1 MIYNKTNYII
11 KLIIY
16 NNIILYLYI
25 INIMEQSHNILS
37 TLQINSY
44 NEYFNNIYNFW
55 LENYDNWI
63 IINPKKQD
71 AFDNLIVKN
80 FWISNDFHDKIK
92 NINEILYYEQ
102 NIKIGYIIYNDQ
114 LTRHFERKKV
124 LNNNDVKNSRI
135 NCFNTLNQNSQ
146 TIKRIFDKIIQ
157 TKNAKELVIVLFLY
171 KHYDLNKNGTLI
183 FQILENYITRT
194 GTTYKSDNILY
205 RFFKDTYIKYYNN
218 EYINNNII
226 EQIITDTPIK
236 DFSVFSNILEYISK
250 DNFNFYKINRV
261 INNNIIKKVDNFLQ
275 KYDLITKK
283 LVVSIS
289 GGVDSNIITYILSYL
304 KKLKYPKLQ
313 IEAIH
318 IVHNN
323 RSESNEE
330 LQFIKA
336 FTKKLNVNL
345 YYFQIPYISRT
356 NIEREDFEKITHNFR
371 FQIYK
376 YLNGHVFLG
385 HIMDDIHENIWT
397 NIHKRQDLL
406 NLQKMKELI
415 YQEEVFICRPFLN
428 VEKKEIFKFS
438 HEYNIPYTKN
448 TTPKWSNRGKFRE
461 KFHNALIEQ
470 YPNMDNSILY
480 LSETIESYGNIIMKD
495 YLNPILENIKVETK
509 THKKTKNTYLNYE
522 LDITKVMDMPLHFYS
537 LLFEKIFYNYI
548 KTSKPSIN
556 SIKNVYSHIEN
567 IRTKT
572 NFVYRKIL
580 LNQYYNISIIKV
592 QERILLNIYK
602 YN

>member
-1 MIYNKTNYII
+1 MND
-11 KLIIY
+11 LD
-16 NNIILYLYI
+16 
-25 INIMEQSHNILS
+25 S
-37 TLQINSY
+37 LQVKSY
-44 NEYFNNIYNFW
+44 NEYFSIIYDFW

-63 IINPKKQD
+63 IINPKKQEL
-71 AFDNLIVKN
+71 FDDLILKK
-80 FWISNDFHDKIK
+80 FWVSYEFHDKIK
-92 NINEILYYEQ
+92 NINELLYFNQ

-114 LTRHFERKKV
+114 LTRHFERKNK
-124 LNNNDVKNSRI
+124 LSNDDVKNSRI

-146 TIKRIFDKIIQ
+146 TIQHIFDKIIH
-157 TKNAKELVIVLFLY
+157 TKNTKELVIVLFLY
-171 KHYDLNKNGTLI
+171 KHYNLKKNGSLI
-183 FQILENYITRT
+183 FKILENYITRT
-194 GTTYKSDNILY
+194 ATTYKSDIILY
-205 RFFKDTYIKYYNN
+205 RFFKDTYVKYFNI
-218 EYINNNII
+218 EYTNNNIYEHI
-226 EQIITDTPIK
+226 YTDTPTK
-236 DFSVFSNILEYISK
+236 DFTVFSNILEYIPK
-250 DNFNFYKINRV
+250 DNFNFYKLNRV
-261 INNNIIKKVDNFLQ
+261 INNNMIKKIDVFLQ
-275 KYDLITKK
+275 KHNLTEKK
-283 LVVSIS
+283 LIVSIS
-289 GGVDSNIITYILSYL
+289 GGVDSNIITYILTYL
-304 KKLKYPKLQ
+304 KKLKYPRLQ
-313 IEAIH
+313 IDAVH

-330 LQFIKA
+330 LQFIKT

-356 NIEREDFEKITHNFR
+356 NIERDDFEKITHNFR

-376 YLNGHVFLG
+376 YLDGHVFLG

-428 VEKKEIFKFS
+428 VEKKDIFKFS

-480 LSETIESYGNIIMKD
+480 LTETIESYGNIIMKD
-495 YLNPILENIKVETK
+495 YLNPILENIKIETK
-509 THKKTKNTYLNYE
+509 THKKTKKSYMNYE
-522 LDITKVMDMPLHFYS
+522 LEITKVMDMPLHFYS
-537 LLFEKIFYNYI
+537 LLFEKVFYNYI

-567 IRTKT
+567 IRTKI
-572 NFVYRKIL
+572 NFVNRKIL
-580 LNQYYNISIIKV
+580 LNQYYNISIVKSNDK
-592 QERILLNIYK
+592 ILLNIYK